1 MGPIDRGLMALY
13 ALIVSVFVVLTL
25 LELFGY
31 LPPLGGVYAV
41 PAEDRDAVAAG
52 LGVLLLIGLRLL
64 WVSFR
69 RTRKERQAVV
79 EDNALGQVRIALTAI
94 ESLINKVVSQTPG
107 VKEVQS
113 RVVGDPNGV
122 AIKIKATVTPEINI
136 PETSKEIQQLVQER
150 VKDVTG
156 ITAASVKI
164 LIDNIT
170 TVKPRVE

>member
-1 MGPIDRGLMALY
+1 MGPFDRGLTALY
-13 ALIVSVFVVLTL
+13 SLIVSAFAVAAL
-25 LELFGY
+25 LEFFGY
-31 LPPLGGVYAV
+31 LPPLDGPRAV
-41 PAEDRDAVAAG
+41 PAEYRDAVAAG

-64 WVSFR
+64 WVSVR

-79 EDNALGQVRIALTAI
+79 EDNALGQVRVALTAI
-94 ESLINKVVSQTPG
+94 ENLINKVVSQVPG
-107 VKEVQS
+107 VREVHS

-122 AIKIKATVTPEINI
+122 AIRIKATVTPEINI
-136 PETSKEIQQLVQER
+136 PETAKEIQQQVQDR

-156 ITAASVKI
+156 ITAASVRI